1 MYQACTTPLY
11 PFVYICSKQTF
22 YIMKKLLYLFLTVL
36 IVGCSSDDDSNSN
49 NSIVG
54 NWQIS
59 DCPGCDFNEDDLA
72 DFYECFLE
80 ARFEFFDDLPG
91 SLQEGWWYQAYLNN
105 NGDCIVA
112 DEDDENSI
120 LLKWENTT
128 DNNYLIYFKY
138 VDYNELWLNAI
149 VNGNTLEFRDIDD
162 NELVVVLSRL

>member
-1 MYQACTTPLY
+1 
-11 PFVYICSKQTF
+11 
-22 YIMKKLLYLFLTVL
+22 MKKLIYLFLAVL
-36 IVGCSSDDDSNSN
+36 IISCSSDDGNSN

-59 DCPGCDFNEDDLA
+59 DCPGCGPSDGETLEEL
-72 DFYECFLE
+72 ECVLQS
-80 ARFEFFDDLPG
+80 RFEFFDDLPG
-91 SLQEGWWYQAYLNN
+91 PLQEGWWYYAYLNN

-149 VNGNTLEFRDIDD
+149 VNGNTLEFRDLED
-162 NELVVVLSRL
+162 NELVLILSRL

>member
-1 MYQACTTPLY
+1 
-11 PFVYICSKQTF
+11 V
-22 YIMKKLLYLFLTVL
+22 KKLIYIFLTVL
-36 IVGCSSDDDSNSN
+36 IVACSSSSSSSSGGSNSN

-59 DCPGCDFNEDDLA
+59 DCPGCDFNDENA

-91 SLQEGWWYQAYLNN
+91 SLQEGWWYQAYLDN
-105 NGDCIVA
+105 NGNCIVA

-138 VDYNELWLNAI
+138 VDYNELWLNATL
-149 VNGNTLEFRDIDD
+149 NGNTLEFRNLDD
-162 NELVVVLSRL
+162 NELVLVLSRL

>member
-1 MYQACTTPLY
+1 
-11 PFVYICSKQTF
+11 
-22 YIMKKLLYLFLTVL
+22 MKKLIYLFLTVL
-36 IVGCSSDDDSNSN
+36 IVACSSDDSNSN

-59 DCPGCDFNEDDLA
+59 DCPGCDFNEETA
-72 DFYECFLE
+72 DFYECLLQS
-80 ARFEFFDDLPG
+80 RFEFFDDLPG
-91 SLQEGWWYQAYLNN
+91 PLQEGWWYYAYLDN

-149 VNGNTLEFRDIDD
+149 VNGNTLEFRNIDD
-162 NELVVVLSRL
+162 NELELVLSRL

>member
-1 MYQACTTPLY
+1 
-11 PFVYICSKQTF
+11 
-22 YIMKKLLYLFLTVL
+22 MKKLLYIFLTVL
-36 IVGCSSDDDSNSN
+36 IVGCSSDDGNSN

-59 DCPGCDFNEDDLA
+59 DCPGCDVNEETA
-72 DFYECFLE
+72 DFYECYLE

-91 SLQEGWWYQAYLNN
+91 SLQEGWWYYAYLNN

-128 DNNYLIYFKY
+128 DNNYLIYFKSF
-138 VDYNELWLNAI
+138 DYNELWWNAI
-149 VNGNTLEFRDIDD
+149 VNGNTLELRDIDD
-162 NELVVVLSRL
+162 NDFVVVLSRL

>member
-1 MYQACTTPLY
+1 
-11 PFVYICSKQTF
+11 
-22 YIMKKLLYLFLTVL
+22 MKKLLYLLLTVL
-36 IVGCSSDDDSNSN
+36 IISCSSDDGNSN

-59 DCPGCDFNEDDLA
+59 EWPDIPVDSDEDTISVI
-72 DFYECFLE
+72 EC
-80 ARFEFFDDLPG
+80 AVQSRFEFFDDLPG
-91 SLQEGWWYQAYLNN
+91 PLQEGWWYYAYLNN

-149 VNGNTLEFRDIDD
+149 VNGNTLEFRDLED
-162 NELVVVLSRL
+162 NELVLILSRL